1 MSSPTGNVGIYGEL
15 ATGGWGS
22 IGVTASTQATGTLTL
37 SSNAVAGETVTI
49 GPRRYTWA
57 TSANTQTPNVVKVG
71 ADASTSIDNL
81 IAAIN
86 GTAASQGSLYSFNT
100 VPSAQVSAAQG
111 AGDTMVVT
119 ALAPG
124 SDGNSVATTETMS
137 GGAWGAVTLTG
148 GTPGAITTSSP
159 APPGGNPVVG
169 ITEKDTFPAN
179 PVTTATTTV
188 TAGALWITVI
198 PLTGFIGSI
207 NGMTWLDAATA
218 DASGG
223 LFSRTAMPGN
233 VLDTY
238 TITRSAGK
246 YSVLQGRPT

>member
-1 MSSPTGNVGIYGEL
+1 MSAPVGGYGIYGEL
-15 ATGGWGS
+15 ATGGWGA

-86 GTAASQGSLYSFNT
+86 GTAASQGSLFSFNT

-124 SDGNSVATTETMS
+124 PDGNSVATTETMS

-148 GTPGAITTSSP
+148 GTPGSLLTSQTVTFAQPTVTRHSILLDSGGTAAQIIPTGAKGYGFTVVTGTASDGTASGLP
-159 APPGGNPVVG
+159 AGLSQS
-169 ITEKDTFPAN
+169 DAN
-179 PVTTATTTV
+179 TLAAGFTV
-188 TAGALWITVI
+188 TA
-198 PLTGFIGSI
+198 
-207 NGMTWLDAATA
+207 
-218 DASGG
+218 SGG
-223 LFSRTAMPGN
+223 TTFVYWNT
-233 VLDTY
+233 
-238 TITRSAGK
+238 
-246 YSVLQGRPT
+246 